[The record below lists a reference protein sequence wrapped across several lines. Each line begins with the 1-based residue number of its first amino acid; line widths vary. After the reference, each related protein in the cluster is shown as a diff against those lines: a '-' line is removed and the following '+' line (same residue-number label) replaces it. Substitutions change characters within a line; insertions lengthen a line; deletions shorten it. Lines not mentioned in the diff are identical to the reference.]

1 MEKEAILPKNVR
13 QIGDIQ
19 GNVRIYMEDYVM
31 TFIHKKEQQEEKG
44 GFLGVFLGKTQRAED
59 EVRIFIRGLMEVSS
73 EDEARRCR
81 GMEKR
86 RSRAAEADW
95 EENSDE
101 EWRENADDPKER
113 KDTAGIGNF
122 LNKKF
127 GMNKKPEGAEEAG
140 GQSGI
145 GKADK
150 PDISG
155 STVWFKTRSGQE
167 NDKQTGK
174 ENGAENTGST
184 EEARVEHKIGDA
196 GWIGEEVRVKNEKW
210 IGKEDRAES
219 VGWIEKEDRAK
230 GVDWNGKKDRT
241 EKAEGS
247 SNCSADMEESGKM
260 KSNASDET
268 IPAGKEEADELPPRT
283 VREECREYF
292 GAWEILGC
300 CVIGEYPVERMKKL
314 TAEVP
319 QSQMLIYHLQEQEEN
334 LYCTENGRYE
344 PVSGYFVF
352 YEQNRLMQEY
362 MAEALQENR
371 TDKEGISDQAIKNFR
386 KKIKQKDQIRTGS
399 MLKMAS
405 SFFVVTV
412 LVIGAIAV
420 NRIDR
425 IRSVSSSISETAE
438 NEVYQNGTGN
448 ISGNQENGVAAS
460 GNLVASEA
468 GIMGDAGNAAGAL
481 DAAVATDTQNTA
493 MTGVQDMAVTAGDQ
507 NNAATAGAQG
517 TAVMGDSQDTDNMTG
532 IQQATVTD
540 TQNASDIVDI
550 QDTAAANASQAGV
563 ADFGDQSADQS
574 SLTGNE
580 GTVSVE
586 QSSLT
591 DSDETVSVEQN
602 VLTGATAE
610 EKSGTSGMEGTA
622 PAEQTEDT
630 GAASEAAARQ
640 TRAAYVIKEG
650 DTLADI
656 CQKYYGSL
664 EKLDDICSIN
674 GITNAN
680 MIMPGDKIMLP

>member
-1 MEKEAILPKNVR
+1 MEKETILPKNVR

-31 TFIHKKEQQEEKG
+31 TFIHKKEQQEERG
-44 GFLGVFLGKTQRAED
+44 GFLGVFLGETQRAED

-73 EDEARRCR
+73 EDEARRR
-81 GMEKR
+81 RITEKQQNR
-86 RSRAAEADW
+86 RAEEDW
-95 EENSDE
+95 EESSDE
-101 EWRENADDPKER
+101 EWRENAEEPKER

-127 GMNKKPEGAEEAG
+127 GLNKKPERSEEDGKQA
-140 GQSGI
+140 GI
-145 GKADK
+145 GKDDQ
-150 PDISG
+150 PGISG
-155 STVWFKTRSGQE
+155 QAVWFETRNGQE
-167 NDKQTGK
+167 NDKQAEK

-184 EEARVEHKIGDA
+184 EKAGVEHKLGDT
-196 GWIGEEVRVKNEKW
+196 GWIAEEIRVKNEKW
-210 IGKEDRAES
+210 TG
-219 VGWIEKEDRAK
+219 
-230 GVDWNGKKDRT
+230 
-241 EKAEGS
+241 KAEGLEMRDS
-247 SNCSADMEESGKM
+247 SQSDGPAEKSDAFDSSADMEERGKM
-260 KSNASDET
+260 KSSASDEM
-268 IPAGKEEADELPPRT
+268 IPAGQEEADELPPRT

-344 PVSGYFVF
+344 QVSGYFVF

-412 LVIGAIAV
+412 LVIGAITV

-425 IRSVSSSISETAE
+425 IRGVSSSLSETAE
-438 NEVYQNGTGN
+438 NEVYQNGIGN
-448 ISGNQENGVAAS
+448 ISGNEENGAAAS
-460 GNLVASEA
+460 GNLAASEA
-468 GIMGDAGNAAGAL
+468 GIAGDAGNAAGAL
-481 DAAVATDTQNTA
+481 DASAATDTQNTV
-493 MTGVQDMAVTAGDQ
+493 MTGIQDMPVTAGNQNNAVTAG
-507 NNAATAGAQG
+507 TQG
-517 TAVMGDSQDTDNMTG
+517 TAVTGDSQDTDNMTG
-532 IQQATVTD
+532 IQQAAVTD
-540 TQNASDIVDI
+540 TQNVSDIVDI
-550 QDTAAANASQAGV
+550 QDTAAANASQGGI
-563 ADFGDQSADQS
+563 ADFSDQSAEKSGFAGNEGMDSADQG
-574 SLTGNE
+574 SLTG
-580 GTVSVE
+580 
-586 QSSLT
+586 
-591 DSDETVSVEQN
+591 SDETVSAEQDG
-602 VLTGATAE
+602 LTDAAAEGKIGA
-610 EKSGTSGMEGTA
+610 SGMEGTVQT
-622 PAEQTEDT
+622 EQTGDT